1 MLFPQFLDT
10 TCFQCTREFAMFI
23 GAMTDIWRSL
33 WLHLLLVSLMITI
46 GSLLMTPKF
55 ALTTDGTHILRMT
68 LLLLAWRS
76 ANSSVQTTNLIR
88 SITRCKHNSFSSR
101 SKAWK
106 WLIPSSNIAICL
118 RIGVS
123 NLLNL
128 DFGEW
133 ACKKLLVSSYE
144 PMILLHQWR
153 SFKIYPLF
161 LDFVLL
167 SSNCIF
173 FQERLLLDTHRWR
186 LCKLSF
192 VLKKPLICT
201 GNLLSW
207 YRSEKITR
215 KYNELKRCTEVLWMT
230 SVYLR
235 SEIFLD
241 RKSHKLPLNSLKLKR
256 LLSLNGPNTPTQN
269 ASRCQ
274 NSTISR
280 NLNSLSCLL
289 ARTIPRLKRNSEKP
303 T

>member
-1 MLFPQFLDT
+1 MLFPQFPDT

-23 GAMTDIWRSL
+23 EAMTDIWRSL
-33 WLHLLLVSLMITI
+33 WLHLLQASLMITI

-76 ANSSVQTTNLIR
+76 ANNSVQITNLIR
-88 SITRCKHNSFSSR
+88 SITQCKHNSFSSR

-106 WLIPSSNIAICL
+106 WLTPSSNIAICF
-118 RIGVS
+118 RIEVS

-133 ACKKLLVSSYE
+133 ACKKLLVSSCE
-144 PMILLHQWR
+144 PMILLRQWR

-173 FQERLLLDTHRWR
+173 SQKRLLLDTHRWR

-192 VLKKPLICT
+192 VSKKSPTCT

-215 KYNELKRCTEVLWMT
+215 KYIELKRCTEVLWMT

-235 SEIFLD
+235 
-241 RKSHKLPLNSLKLKR
+241 
-256 LLSLNGPNTPTQN
+256 
-269 ASRCQ
+269 
-274 NSTISR
+274 
-280 NLNSLSCLL
+280 
-289 ARTIPRLKRNSEKP
+289 
-303 T
+303 